1 MAAMMSAYWFNFAA
15 RGDPNGQGLP
25 PWPEFAP
32 GAAEYG
38 LNLGPMT
45 PGAVLDTERLTI
57 FDALYRKNYGE

>member
-15 RGDPNGQGLP
+15 RGDPNVQGLP
-25 PWPEFAP
+25 PWPVFAP

-38 LNLGPMT
+38 LYLGPMT